1 MPKELM
7 TAVVQDRYG
16 EADVLYVDHIPRPT
30 VADNEVLIRVE
41 AASVDRGAWHLM
53 AGLPYPLRLA
63 GFGLRRPRNRV
74 RGLDVSGRVEAVGSS
89 VTRVAVGQEVYGIAV
104 GSFAEYARALET
116 KIAAKPA
123 RLSFA
128 QAAAVP
134 VSALTALQAVRDHG
148 RVQAGQ
154 SALVLGASGG
164 VGIYAV
170 QVAKAMGAHVTG
182 VCSTSKTDTVRSI
195 GADEVLDYRVD
206 DATDGSHRYD
216 VIIDTGGNRRLRDLR
231 RALTRTGTLVIVGGE
246 NGGRWLGGTDR
257 QIRAQCLSPFISQ
270 KMGTFIASEN
280 ADDLEVLTQMI
291 NAGDITPVI
300 DSVHPL
306 ADTAVAV
313 ARMVDGSGCGKQI
326 IATR

>member
-41 AASVDRGAWHLM
+41 AASVDRGGAWHLM

-89 VTRVAVGQEVYGIAV
+89 VTRVAVGRRCT
-104 GSFAEYARALET
+104 GSRSVRSRSTHAHSRRRLPQNLPGCRSHRQQRCRSPPSQRCKPCATTAACRRANPSSYSAHPVASVST
-116 KIAAKPA
+116 RCRWQKPW
-123 RLSFA
+123 RS
-128 QAAAVP
+128 
-134 VSALTALQAVRDHG
+134 RHR
-148 RVQAGQ
+148 RVQHLENRYRPLHRCRRG
-154 SALVLGASGG
+154 SRLPRRRRHRRIAS
-164 VGIYAV
+164 VRRHHRHRRQPPTARSST
-170 QVAKAMGAHVTG
+170 GAHTHRNAG
-182 VCSTSKTDTVRSI
+182 DRRRRERRTVARRNRSP
-195 GADEVLDYRVD
+195 
-206 DATDGSHRYD
+206 
-216 VIIDTGGNRRLRDLR
+216 N
-231 RALTRTGTLVIVGGE
+231 TRTVLVSVHISE
-246 NGGRWLGGTDR
+246 NGHLHRFGD
-257 QIRAQCLSPFISQ
+257 
-270 KMGTFIASEN
+270 

-291 NAGDITPVI
+291 DAGDITPVI

>member
-1 MPKELM
+1 MAHELM

-16 EADVLYVDHIPRPT
+16 EADVLYLDRIPRPT
-30 VADNEVLIRVE
+30 VAHNEVLIRVE

-63 GFGLRRPRNRV
+63 GFGLRAPKNRV
-74 RGLDVSGRVEAVGSS
+74 RGLDVSGIVEAVGSS

-104 GSFAEYARALET
+104 GSFAEYACALES

-148 RVQAGQ
+148 HVESGQ
-154 SALVLGASGG
+154 SVLVLGASGG

-170 QVAKAMGAHVTG
+170 QVAKALGAHVTG
-182 VCSTSKTDTVRSI
+182 VCSASKIDTVRSL
-195 GADEVLDYRVD
+195 GADEVLDYRSEDV
-206 DATDGSHRYD
+206 TDGSRRYD
-216 VIIDTGGNRRLRDLR
+216 VVIDTGGNRRLRDLR

-246 NGGRWLGGTDR
+246 NGGRWLGGIDR
-257 QIRAQCLSPFISQ
+257 QIRALCLSPFVSQ
-270 KMGTFIASEN
+270 KLGSLMASEN
-280 ADDLEVLTQMI
+280 AEDLEVLTAMI
-291 NAGDITPVI
+291 DAGVITPVI

>member
-1 MPKELM
+1 MP
-7 TAVVQDRYG
+7 Q
-16 EADVLYVDHIPRPT
+16 
-30 VADNEVLIRVE
+30 N
-41 AASVDRGAWHLM
+41 
-53 AGLPYPLRLA
+53 LP
-63 GFGLRRPRNRV
+63 GCRPRKQQRC
-74 RGLDVSGRVEAVGSS
+74 RSPPSQRC
-89 VTRVAVGQEVYGIAV
+89 
-104 GSFAEYARALET
+104 
-116 KIAAKPA
+116 KPCA
-123 RLSFA
+123 
-128 QAAAVP
+128 
-134 VSALTALQAVRDHG
+134 DHG

-154 SALVLGASGG
+154 SVLVLGASGG

-291 NAGDITPVI
+291 DAGDITPVI

>member
-1 MPKELM
+1 M
-7 TAVVQDRYG
+7 
-16 EADVLYVDHIPRPT
+16 
-30 VADNEVLIRVE
+30 
-41 AASVDRGAWHLM
+41 
-53 AGLPYPLRLA
+53 
-63 GFGLRRPRNRV
+63 
-74 RGLDVSGRVEAVGSS
+74 
-89 VTRVAVGQEVYGIAV
+89 AVGQEVYGIAV
-104 GSFAEYARALET
+104 GSFAEYACALET

-154 SALVLGASGG
+154 SVLVLGASGG

-170 QVAKAMGAHVTG
+170 QVAKAMGALVTG
-182 VCSTSKTDTVRSI
+182 VCSTSKTDTVRSL

-231 RALTRTGTLVIVGGE
+231 RALTRTGRLVIVGGE
-246 NGGRWLGGTDR
+246 NGGRWLGGIDR
-257 QIRAQCLSPFISQ
+257 QIRALCLSPFVSQ
-270 KMGTFIASEN
+270 KLGSLMASEN
-280 ADDLEVLTQMI
+280 AEDLEVLTAMI
-291 NAGDITPVI
+291 DAGVITPVI